1 MSPQEMA
8 DNPRKLV
15 EEVLSPKMTK
25 AIWSYGYD
33 KALPV
38 SVQDFELS
46 AVLPA
51 VFYMFRFGLRR
62 GPGKFLDSYG
72 IKNNAPGRGR
82 GKATV
87 NCVAETLSKTDGFRE
102 FDSET
107 ERAILGDFLLCYC
120 LGNIKHLPGRDEQI
134 QRVAPAHYM
143 ASWIDLPDKVT
154 NLRFV
159 PEMIVAMLADQKG
172 EFVVQEEN
180 RKTWFPVGRQYDE
193 NILLRAFSQ
202 GVTRHGDFL
211 SDLSSDRFDEND
223 LTVGL
228 DQILMIRLAQQ
239 LKNAP
244 DLMRGRENGAISN
257 QRPISEVAACNFS
270 EDIRRFL
277 RGYAH
282 LVPRHTLVETLE
294 SCISLGLTT
303 ILTSTVDL
311 LFDWSATGT
320 VLSQEDQHPAP
331 LFVDCSN
338 GVDRRLRTR
347 AEQSM
352 DDFMRRM
359 ERFPVLLMTLRLLD
373 YQASSNRV
381 IKQSQIPTR
390 PYATEWINLLGEL
403 LHGRHTQSQRIT
415 GSMEDMAERLAEELT
430 ADHLA
435 GDYGDIAEV
444 IDDAT
449 NQENPIWRLADGLI
463 LLMGRA
469 PYNKLMSLLDSSLL
483 TGRPNG
489 LATKRTTSRSIGG
502 SSTRRRR
509 DVRSIVFTDAV
520 LEYLV
525 HLHLLRKGNKP
536 GIQALPFREFLRT
549 LRERYGFYVDTAPP
563 GITISNEALQRNR
576 AILERRL
583 RDLGLLVGVN
593 DAEAMKRLRPRFAI
607 NGIG

>member
-1 MSPQEMA
+1 MA

-15 EEVLSPKMTK
+15 EQVLSPKMTK
-25 AIWSYGYD
+25 AIWSFGYD

-72 IKNNAPGRGR
+72 KKNITLGRGR

-87 NCVAETLSKTDGFRE
+87 NRVADTLSQTEGFQGFDGE
-102 FDSET
+102 IEQS
-107 ERAILGDFLLCYC
+107 ILGDFLLCYC
-120 LGNIKHLPGRDEQI
+120 LGNTKHLPGRDEQI

-143 ASWIDLPDKVT
+143 SSWIDLPDHVA

-172 EFVVQEEN
+172 ETVVQEEN

-193 NILLRAFSQ
+193 NVLLRAFSQ

-223 LTVGL
+223 MTVGL
-228 DQILMIRLAQQ
+228 DQLLMIRLAQQ
-239 LKNAP
+239 LRSAP

-257 QRPISEVAACNFS
+257 QRPISDVAACNFS

-282 LVPRHTLVETLE
+282 SVPRHTLVETLE
-294 SCISLGLTT
+294 SCISLGLST

-320 VLSQEDQHPAP
+320 VLSQEDQHAAP

-373 YQASSNRV
+373 YQASSNRE
-381 IKQSQIPTR
+381 IKQLEIPTR

-403 LHGRHTQSQRIT
+403 LHGRHKLAPRIT
-415 GSMEDMAERLAEELT
+415 DSIEDLAERLAEELT
-430 ADHLA
+430 ADHLVA
-435 GDYGDIAEV
+435 DYGDIAEV
-444 IDDAT
+444 LDNAE

-469 PYNKLMSLLDSSLL
+469 PYRKLLDLLDSSLL

-489 LATKRTTSRSIGG
+489 LATKRSTSRSIGG
-502 SSTRRRR
+502 SSTRKRR

-536 GIQALPFREFLRT
+536 GFQALPFREFLRT
-549 LRERYGFYVDTAPP
+549 IRERYGFYVDAAPP

-576 AILERRL
+576 AFLERRL

-607 NGIG
+607 NGVG